1 MKPIK
6 RGHKVWWMTD
16 MDGYLYKFEI
26 YQGKNQE
33 QNAEDPPKYFGL
45 GDQVVY
51 K

>member
-1 MKPIK
+1 
-6 RGHKVWWMTD
+6 MTD

-51 K
+51 KWQKILQKNIP